1 MAVSEQNIKALT
13 DAFESLF
20 EDQKTL
26 GEMFLED
33 NAHAYAERVDD
44 VLVQESFPSNANYQN
59 VAHDYEIGNGLLEP
73 EEWAEKMI
81 EDNDLDN
88 EGVEAVKDDSNELA
102 SFIFDNY
109 DQLDHFV
116 SLYDEPA
123 EWGDE
128 NPSVDYLELAL
139 RGQFYPEACE
149 EIIPT
154 HDTEYYLESVR
165 EAMADD
171 FPEDTDPLELEV
183 NIFDIELITD
193 TGTLAEVYIDDAIR
207 EGSVDRFIQ
216 DKYHIALVEDG
227 YIKYAVEVVSDPED
241 FQEE

>member
-1 MAVSEQNIKALT
+1 MAVSEQNLKALT
-13 DAFESLF
+13 KAFESLF

-44 VLVQESFPSNANYQN
+44 VLAQENFPSNANYQN

-88 EGVEAVKDDSNELA
+88 EGVDVVKDKPDELMT
-102 SFIFDNY
+102 FIFDNY

-193 TGTLAEVYIDDAIR
+193 EGTLAEVYIDDAIR

>member
-1 MAVSEQNIKALT
+1 MAVSEQNVKALT
-13 DAFESLF
+13 EAFESLF
-20 EDQKTL
+20 EDQKAL
-26 GEMFLED
+26 GQMFLED
-33 NAHAYAERVDD
+33 NTHAYAERVGD

-59 VAHDYEIGNGLLEP
+59 VAHDYEIDYGLLDP
-73 EEWAEKMI
+73 QEWAEKMI

-88 EGVEAVKDDSNELA
+88 EGVEAVKDNSNELTN
-102 SFIFDNY
+102 FIFDNY

-128 NPSVDYLELAL
+128 NPNVEFLEIAL

-193 TGTLAEVYIDDAIR
+193 EGTLAEVYIDDAIR

>member
-1 MAVSEQNIKALT
+1 MAVSEQNLKALT
-13 DAFESLF
+13 KAFESLF

-193 TGTLAEVYIDDAIR
+193 EGTLAEVYIDDAVR